1 MTKNVSE
8 SSFNASRSRYSTIPR
23 GSCPP
28 RDLKSHRIR
37 VAALQTV
44 ALTHPAHVDAS
55 RIKVAVGSKKIQEVF
70 TGEQKSVFRHN
81 RLPKCQFRQRTPLT
95 TRTSIYNKK
104 TIQSHAGLEKYER
117 IHFQWMANSHG
128 CCRRADHLRDDVS
141 IVRCVPIAI
150 WTPRTRSRHIIATF
164 TKCFT
169 L

>member
-95 TRTSIYNKK
+95 TRTSIYNKN
-104 TIQSHAGLEKYER
+104 Y
-117 IHFQWMANSHG
+117 
-128 CCRRADHLRDDVS
+128 
-141 IVRCVPIAI
+141 PIAC
-150 WTPRTRSRHIIATF
+150 WTGKVRAHSLSVNGQQSRVLPTCRPF
-164 TKCFT
+164 T
-169 L
+169 